1 MVINLLPWRQAL
13 YKKRRR
19 QTLQIL
25 VCIFVCQ
32 LVVAILL
39 VSAHNARD
47 EQAQQ
52 RLAAIQREVIK
63 AEFDRQF
70 LQQQYEVEFAKT
82 AVLQETLTRWQQN
95 ADWQNVMRELGS
107 LGTTV
112 YVRQVAWTDNRLQL
126 FGETNDAA
134 AIRDLK
140 NIFAAQQQNRQIEL
154 APNGKYQFVISKEPE
169 DPSVERGDS

>member
-25 VCIFVCQ
+25 VSIFVCQ

-63 AEFDRQF
+63 AEFD
-70 LQQQYEVEFAKT
+70 
-82 AVLQETLTRWQQN
+82 
-95 ADWQNVMRELGS
+95 
-107 LGTTV
+107 
-112 YVRQVAWTDNRLQL
+112 
-126 FGETNDAA
+126 
-134 AIRDLK
+134 
-140 NIFAAQQQNRQIEL
+140 
-154 APNGKYQFVISKEPE
+154 
-169 DPSVERGDS
+169 